1 MSNFKTEETEQ
12 ALCFAWRIEPILSK
26 IYDSAT
32 CDFLIEKLFYLLK
45 EQLVDLRSLQRDRW
59 NDFSKWNES
68 DVLLITY
75 GDTIVAS
82 ANTTPLV
89 TLNSFLV
96 NNFQN
101 VISGVHILPFFPYSS
116 DDGFAVIDYLEVNPA
131 LGTWQDI
138 QAIAQNFD
146 LMFDLVIN
154 HVSSQS
160 DWFKQFQQGVK
171 PGCDYFIEVDP
182 TTDLSGVVRPRS
194 SPLLAKVNTVKGEK
208 YVWATFSH
216 DQIDLN
222 FANPEVL
229 IEFVKIILTYVEKG
243 AKYIRLDA
251 VGYLWK
257 QLDTSC
263 IHLPETHATIR
274 LLRELLEAIDGDV
287 AIITETNV
295 PNRENLS
302 YFGNRNEA
310 HLIYNF
316 SLPPLLLNALMTGKS
331 KYLKTWMMSMPPAPL
346 GCAYFNFTASH
357 DGIGLRPVEG
367 ILSEAESKLLVKTM
381 KKFGGKISHRVGA
394 DGQERPYEINI
405 SWFDACKGTVE
416 GEDRWQIERFICSQT
431 IMMSLEGIPAF
442 YIHSLLATPND
453 TEKVAKTGSNRG
465 INRHQWNY
473 EQLTSLLENPQ
484 SSQSIVLNEIRRL
497 LKIRRKHEAFHPN
510 ATQYTLHLGKAIFA
524 FWRQSLTRDQSIF
537 SIHNLSDRVKK
548 IRLSELNLVNTDAWY
563 DLISGHKIDDIYDKF
578 ELQPYQSAWITNK
591 F

>member
-1 MSNFKTEETEQ
+1 MTGSTEIAKYFT
-12 ALCFAWRIEPILSK
+12 LRIEPILTQ
-26 IYDSAT
+26 IYDRAT
-32 CDFLIEKLFYLLK
+32 SELLVEKLFALLQKYLTD
-45 EQLVDLRSLQRDRW
+45 VRSRQENKW
-59 NDFSKWNES
+59 NDLSKWDES
-68 DVLLITY
+68 DILLITY
-75 GDTIVAS
+75 GDTLS
-82 ANTTPLV
+82 RSTEEKPLV
-89 TLNSFLV
+89 TLQTFLAE
-96 NNFQN
+96 NLQD

-116 DDGFAVIDYLEVNPA
+116 DDGFAVIDYTEVNPE

-138 QAIAQNFD
+138 QAISQKFD

-154 HVSSQS
+154 HISSQS
-160 DWFKQFQQGVK
+160 AWFKQFQQGIK
-171 PGCDYFIEVDP
+171 PGCDYFIEIDP
-182 TTDLSGVVRPRS
+182 TTDLSNVVRPRS
-194 SPLLAKVNTVKGEK
+194 NPLLAKVDTVNGEK

-216 DQIDLN
+216 DQVDIN
-222 FANPEVL
+222 FANPDVL
-229 IEFVKIILTYVEKG
+229 LEYFKIILLYVERG

-257 QLDTSC
+257 KLDTPC
-263 IHLPETHATIR
+263 IHLPETHAIIR
-274 LLRELLEAIDGDV
+274 LLRELLQIINADV

-331 KYLKTWMMSMPPAPL
+331 KHLKTWMMSMPPAPL

-367 ILSEAESKLLVKTM
+367 ILSESESELLVETM
-381 KKFGGKISHRVGA
+381 KKFGGKISNRVGA
-394 DGQERPYEINI
+394 DGKERPYEINI
-405 SWFDACKGTVE
+405 SLFDACKGTVK

-431 IMMSLEGIPAF
+431 IMMSLESIPAF
-442 YIHSLLATPND
+442 YIHSLLATPNNL
-453 TEKVAKTGSNRG
+453 ENVARTGSNRG

-473 EQLTSLLENPQ
+473 EELASLLENPQ
-484 SSQSIVLNEIRRL
+484 SPQSIILNELRRL
-497 LKIRRKHEAFHPN
+497 LKIRRRQEALHPN
-510 ATQYTLHLGKAIFA
+510 ATQYTLHLNKKAIFA

-537 SIHNLSDRVKK
+537 SLHNVSDRVKK
-548 IRLSELNLVNTDAWY
+548 IRLSELNLVNTDSWC
-563 DLISGHKIDDIYDKF
+563 DLISGQKIDDLYDKF